1 MYSKLKDIEK
11 FNIKNPKNFIPTPS
25 DTDYQIGFIRR
36 YFVTK
41 TSDMAGFVY
50 EVNFNDY
57 ENYLESPHFICVDLK
72 WRIRGPLT
80 ITYKTNGEINDRGV
94 SNSNKAAI
102 SLASQKL
109 KNIGLYLP
117 NLLQFYKG

>member
-1 MYSKLKDIEK
+1 MYSKLKNIEK

-41 TSDMAGFVY
+41 TADLAGFVY
-50 EVNFNDY
+50 EVKFDDY
-57 ENYLESPHFICVDLK
+57 ENYLENPHFISVDLK
-72 WRIRGPLT
+72 WRIRGPLD
-80 ITYKTNGEINDRGV
+80 ITYKSNGEINDKGV

>member
-1 MYSKLKDIEK
+1 MYSKLKNIEK

-41 TSDMAGFVY
+41 TADLAGFVY
-50 EVNFNDY
+50 EVKFDDY
-57 ENYLESPHFICVDLK
+57 ENYLENPHFICVDLK
-72 WRIRGPLT
+72 WRIRGPLD
-80 ITYKTNGEINDRGV
+80 ITYKSNGEINDRGV

-102 SLASQKL
+102 SLTSQKL

>member
-1 MYSKLKDIEK
+1 MYSKLKNIEK

-41 TSDMAGFVY
+41 TADLAGFVY
-50 EVNFNDY
+50 EVKFDDY
-57 ENYLESPHFICVDLK
+57 ENYLENPHFICVDLK
-72 WRIRGPLT
+72 WRIRGPLD
-80 ITYKTNGEINDRGV
+80 ITYKSNGEINDRGV

>member
-1 MYSKLKDIEK
+1 MYSKLKNIEK

-41 TSDMAGFVY
+41 TSDLAGFVY
-50 EVNFNDY
+50 EVTPNDY
-57 ENYLESPHFICVDLK
+57 QNYLENPHFTCIDLK
-72 WRIRGPLT
+72 WRIRGPLE
-80 ITYKTNGEINDRGV
+80 IVYKPNGEMDDKGV
-94 SNSNKAAI
+94 SNSNRAAI
-102 SLASQKL
+102 GLASKTI

-117 NLLQFYKG
+117 NLLQFYK

>member
-1 MYSKLKDIEK
+1 MYSKLKNIEK

-41 TSDMAGFVY
+41 TADLAGFVY
-50 EVNFNDY
+50 EVKFDDY
-57 ENYLESPHFICVDLK
+57 ENYLENPHFICVDLK
-72 WRIRGPLT
+72 WRIRGPLD
-80 ITYKTNGEINDRGV
+80 ITYKSNGEINDKGV

>member
-1 MYSKLKDIEK
+1 MYSKLKNIEK

-41 TSDMAGFVY
+41 TADLAGFVY
-50 EVNFNDY
+50 EVKFDDY
-57 ENYLESPHFICVDLK
+57 ENYLENPHFICVDLK
-72 WRIRGPLT
+72 WRIRGPLD
-80 ITYKTNGEINDRGV
+80 ITYKPNGEINDRGV

>member
-1 MYSKLKDIEK
+1 MYSKLKNIEK

-41 TSDMAGFVY
+41 TADLAGFVY
-50 EVNFNDY
+50 EVKFDDY
-57 ENYLESPHFICVDLK
+57 ENYLENPHFICVDLK
-72 WRIRGPLT
+72 WRIRGPLD
-80 ITYKTNGEINDRGV
+80 ITYKSNGEINDRGV

-109 KNIGLYLP
+109 KNIALYLP